1 MIKIKLSSIWSNV
14 NTTFNSLINSAAG
27 NLCQVQAFIRMAILK
42 DGQMLEVEINS
53 IRWNLSDLC
62 SVAFVGIVIFKL
74 LSRLGS

>member
-1 MIKIKLSSIWSNV
+1 
-14 NTTFNSLINSAAG
+14 
-27 NLCQVQAFIRMAILK
+27 MAILK

-53 IRWNLSDLC
+53 IRWNLSDLW

>member
-1 MIKIKLSSIWSNV
+1 MSSMQSNV

-53 IRWNLSDLC
+53 IRWNLSDL
-62 SVAFVGIVIFKL
+62 
-74 LSRLGS
+74 